1 MPYTA
6 GTRLPF
12 ETASKLGHLAVIQSP
27 WVQALVTDFESATPT
42 EGDPSKTVWQTID
55 TTGVLP
61 LRTVWAVDGS
71 FVSVITERK
80 PPKEVAFVKTALLFV
95 DRTRLDLIDK
105 ENPHPLLLQDVMRDS
120 AAYHST
126 VFPLKNVRT
135 ALGSNYDAVRH
146 IVRDSFKVDD
156 QGAAHETL
164 KWLAYKKWTSKPS
177 SSVGFQCPHC
187 NYLIDQG
194 LPFDADEGICP
205 DCSETVFLSDL
216 LGFHLDMDEDS
227 APDSV
232 ASSYMLVMEHLML
245 FTAIRLAWMH
255 PDKSLVSESLF
266 IKDGPLSLRSQ
277 YSKLVPNI
285 RDFLEFAR
293 SEGRPVHIIG
303 QEKSG
308 AFADHLGAI
317 AQFAPPHKREE
328 PGSFAVLDHNYVRR
342 EVYRSPD
349 LANPYGKRT
358 NWGEKVF
365 VKLDPGM
372 CMVLNVPTG
381 QYLDAVD
388 RPVESDLIGWQRI
401 LATLPSLVS
410 HKFEGALF
418 PIELANGV
426 ASMSSYPS
434 ASVLRKFLES
444 QTL

>member
-1 MPYTA
+1 MPYGA

-12 ETASKLGHLAVIQSP
+12 ETASKLGHLSVVKSP
-27 WVQALVTDFESATPT
+27 WVQALVADFDSAKPADTDA
-42 EGDPSKTVWQTID
+42 SKTVWQSID
-55 TTGVLP
+55 TTGVQP
-61 LRTVWAVDGS
+61 LRAVWAVDGS
-71 FVSVITERK
+71 FVAVVTERK

-95 DRTRLDLIDK
+95 DRSRLDLIDK
-105 ENPHPLLLQDVMRDS
+105 ENPHPLLMQDLMRDS
-120 AAYHST
+120 ATYHST

-146 IVRDSFKVDD
+146 IVCDSFKVDD

-164 KWLAYKKWTSKPS
+164 KWLAYRKWTDKASP
-177 SSVGFQCPHC
+177 SVGFQCPHC
-187 NYLIDQG
+187 NYLIEQG
-194 LPFDADEGICP
+194 LPYNADEGPCP
-205 DCSETVFLSDL
+205 GCSQIVFVSDL

-245 FTAIRLAWMH
+245 FTAIRLAWAH
-255 PDKSLVSESLF
+255 TDTSLVSESLF

-285 RDFLEFAR
+285 REFLEFAK
-293 SEGRPVHIIG
+293 SQGRPVHIIG

-308 AFADHLGAI
+308 AFADHLTAI
-317 AQFAPPHKREE
+317 APFAPPRERDE
-328 PGSFAVLDHNYVRR
+328 PGAFAVLDHNYVRR

-381 QYLDAVD
+381 LYLDAVD
-388 RPVESDLIGWQRI
+388 RPVQSDLIGWHRI

-434 ASVLRKFLES
+434 ESVLRKFLEGQS
-444 QTL
+444 P